1 LTPPD
6 NHAYDAGYTDQSIN
20 KPTNQKMSATKANPA
35 NKTAAEPNPALIFQT
50 LNAHHNTAALRAGIE
65 LDVFTAIAEGAQTP
79 EALAKRCKASD
90 RGLRI
95 LCDYLTVIGFLEKQ
109 SGNYHLAAVSAAFL
123 DRREPSYLGS
133 LTHFLNSPDLTRA
146 FSEPAE
152 LVRRGSTLLE
162 GDGTV
167 EPEYGGWVEFARS
180 MAAMMAPTAEFIGGY
195 CANQKKGEVRVLD
208 IAAGHGLFGIGVARH
223 NPKAQIVA
231 LDWPK
236 VLEVAQE
243 NAIAANVQS
252 RYHLLPGD
260 AMSVDY
266 GQGYDIVLIT
276 NFFHHFDPP
285 TCESVMRRIHA
296 CLNPGGIAVTLE
308 FVPNEDRV
316 SPPMP
321 ATFAFV
327 MLGTTKNGDAYPFS
341 EYDRMFQ
348 SAGFGKV
355 ELVEMGENPQ
365 RLVVSHR

>member
-1 LTPPD
+1 MPAP
-6 NHAYDAGYTDQSIN
+6 
-20 KPTNQKMSATKANPA
+20 KPNLN
-35 NKTAAEPNPALIFQT
+35 AEAPNPGLIFQT
-50 LNAHHNTAALRAGIE
+50 LNAHHNTAALRAAIE

-79 EALAKRCKASD
+79 EALAKRCKASE

-109 SGNYHLAAVSAAFL
+109 SGHYQLPPTSALFL
-123 DRREPSYLGS
+123 DRRQPSYLGS
-133 LTHFLNSPDLTRA
+133 LTHFVNSPDLMRA
-146 FSEPAE
+146 YSNPAE
-152 LVRRGSTLLE
+152 IVRRGGTLLD
-162 GDGTV
+162 GSGTV
-167 EPEYGGWVEFARS
+167 ETEYEGWVEFARS
-180 MAAMMAPTAEFIGGY
+180 MAAMMAPAADFIGAY
-195 CANQKKGEVRVLD
+195 CAKQKHGKARVLD

-223 NPKAQIVA
+223 NPKAEIVA

-260 AMSVDY
+260 AMTVDY
-266 GQGYDIVLIT
+266 GEGYDIVLIT

-285 TCESVMRRIHA
+285 TCESVMRRIHR

-327 MLGTTKNGDAYPFS
+327 MLGTTANGDAYPFS
-341 EYDRMFQ
+341 EFERMFQ
-348 SAGFGKV
+348 SAGFGKI
-355 ELVEMGENPQ
+355 ELVEIPENPE
-365 RLVVSHR
+365 RLVVSHH